1 MKFKDIVAIS
11 GLPGLYEMISAKP
24 GGAVVRGLQD
34 GKTQFISN
42 RIHTF
47 SPLDKISMYTV
58 DTDSEPL
65 GNIIQNIQKFENEQN
80 GTVPQA
86 KEKPDNLRAFLKAV
100 LPNYDEN
107 RVYVSDIQKL
117 IKWYALLKNLELDF
131 ETEETAAENASEA
144 ADGAAQNPDADTAEI
159 AG

>member
-24 GGAVVRGLQD
+24 GGATLRGLQD
-34 GKTQFISN
+34 GKVQFVSN

-65 GNIIQNIQKFENEQN
+65 GNIIQNIQKFEKEQN
-80 GTVPQA
+80 GTLPQA
-86 KEKPDNLRAFLKAV
+86 KDKPENLRSFIKTV
-100 LPNYDEN
+100 LPNYDES

-117 IKWYALLKNLELDF
+117 IKWYSLLKTVEELEF
-131 ETEETAAENASEA
+131 EPETPAETKTAETADTDSAE
-144 ADGAAQNPDADTAEI
+144 TAE
-159 AG
+159 

>member
-11 GLPGLYEMISAKP
+11 GLPGLYEMISAKS
-24 GGAVVRGLQD
+24 GGATLRGLHD

-47 SPLDKISMYTV
+47 SPLDKISVYTV

-65 GNIIQNIQKFENEQN
+65 GNVIQNILKLEKEQN

-86 KEKPDNLRAFLKAV
+86 KDKPDNLRAFLKAV
-100 LPNYDEN
+100 LPNYDES

-117 IKWYALLKNLELDF
+117 VKWYNLLKTVEELEFEPETPAETDSA
-131 ETEETAAENASEA
+131 ETETPATTDSAETAE
-144 ADGAAQNPDADTAEI
+144 
-159 AG
+159 